1 MKKIYIIPEIEIQ
14 AVNVETLIAAS
25 PDVTVNPEGSVNA
38 ENVEVKGNKN
48 YDVWDDDWSR

>member
-1 MKKIYIIPEIEIQ
+1 MEIQ
-14 AVNVETLIAAS
+14 AVNVETLIAESPAS
-25 PDVTVNPEGSVNA
+25 MPTIDSSQSVDA